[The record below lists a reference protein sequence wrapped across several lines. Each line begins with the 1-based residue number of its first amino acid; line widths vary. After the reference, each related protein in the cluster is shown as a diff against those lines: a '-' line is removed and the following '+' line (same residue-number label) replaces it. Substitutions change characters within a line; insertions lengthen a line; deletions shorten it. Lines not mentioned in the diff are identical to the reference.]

1 MRTRIKICG
10 ISSPE
15 QALLAES
22 LGVDALGLVFVPQ
35 SPRFVELDMAASISA
50 AIGPFVQIVGLFVN
64 PSADQVVESLAK
76 VDLDILQ
83 FHGDEEV
90 DFCESFGLPYIKAVR
105 VQTTQDVLDADRR
118 YSGASA
124 LLLDSYS
131 NKAMG
136 GTGESFDW
144 SLTPKISRPLIL
156 AGGLNPDN
164 VRSSI
169 SQLDPYAVDVSSGV
183 ESAPGVKDP
192 DRMRA
197 FISQVNAA

>member
-1 MRTRIKICG
+1 MRTRVKICG

-15 QALLAES
+15 QALMAES
-22 LGVDALGLVFVPQ
+22 FGADALGLVFVPQ
-35 SPRFVELDMAASISA
+35 SPRFVEFTAAAKISA
-50 AIGPFVQIVGLFVN
+50 AIGPFVKSVGLFVN
-64 PSADQVVESLAK
+64 PSADKVIECLAK

-83 FHGDEEV
+83 FHGNEEV

-105 VQTTQDVLDADRR
+105 VQTTEDILDADYR